1 MSEMTIKPRA
11 RPAAEE
17 DATGEDAAPVR
28 ASAKPAGKGGKVIK
42 LGAKERLNS
51 YVTPEQKRKLRLL
64 AIEQGCS
71 LSEIVGVLIDKSPKP
86 EV

>member
-1 MSEMTIKPRA
+1 MSEMTIKTRPRPVDEA
-11 RPAAEE
+11 MT
-17 DATGEDAAPVR
+17 DMDAAAGR
-28 ASAKPAGKGGKVIK
+28 TGTKPPAPKVIK

-64 AIEQGCS
+64 AIAKGCS
-71 LSEIVGVLIDKSPKP
+71 LSEVVGVLIDETPKP